1 MFCFFPLPKREIL
14 MADYM
19 AAEILI
25 GGRIPANIVPELCQA
40 IRQERLG
47 LDYDRACFEPD
58 SASDLVEACR
68 ADSHGALVLKL
79 SDDQARWGE
88 FEQLERFL
96 QQNGIAYTRRSEGKY
111 DCDPEQVEFRPRQ
124 SVVVIPTN
132 SAGKPM
138 VRARELEPVQAQL
151 QQAIELAS
159 SRDCS
164 AAMTLLRTAHETL
177 RQCLPSRV
185 PPLESLTVLEAS
197 GLINEPISSQID
209 PDRAKATAGADA
221 DHVNSEAE
229 VSLTLQPPCS
239 GTAPTK
245 LRIDLGLLHAQG
257 ELLAQITDLARQN
270 LPYTPAKGDAKFL
283 EGLLELVEAVVD
295 ATADPAT

>member
-1 MFCFFPLPKREIL
+1 

-25 GGRIPANIVPELCQA
+25 GGRIPASIVPELCQA

-47 LDYDRACFEPD
+47 LDYDRVCFEPD

-68 ADSHGALVLKL
+68 ADLHGALLLKL

-96 QQNGIAYTRRSEGKY
+96 QQNGIAYTRRSEGKH
-111 DCDPEQVEFRPRQ
+111 DCDPEQVEFRPGQ
-124 SVVVIPTN
+124 DLVVIPTN

-151 QQAIELAS
+151 QQAIDAAS
-159 SRDCS
+159 SRDYS
-164 AAMTLLRTAHETL
+164 AVITSLQTAHEIL
-177 RQCLPSRV
+177 IQCLPSRV
-185 PPLESLTVLEAS
+185 SPLESLTVLEAS

-209 PDRAKATAGADA
+209 PGRAQATAGADA
-221 DHVNSEAE
+221 DRVNS
-229 VSLTLQPPCS
+229 T
-239 GTAPTK
+239 
-245 LRIDLGLLHAQG
+245 
-257 ELLAQITDLARQN
+257 
-270 LPYTPAKGDAKFL
+270 
-283 EGLLELVEAVVD
+283 AVVPLTVR
-295 ATADPAT
+295 AP